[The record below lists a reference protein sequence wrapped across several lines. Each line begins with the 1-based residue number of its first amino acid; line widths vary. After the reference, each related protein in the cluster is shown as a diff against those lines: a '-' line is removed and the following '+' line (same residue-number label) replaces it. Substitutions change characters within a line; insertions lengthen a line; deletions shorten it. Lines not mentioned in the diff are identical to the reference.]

1 MSNPQ
6 SISNQIQKLQSEYN
20 KKLKELNRQLEQAI
34 IKEKA
39 NMIVQ
44 MGINPKDSIMNL
56 NLSNRANIILN
67 HMGVKTI
74 EDLLKLTISYLMEQR
89 NCGKKIL
96 TEIERLFEEQLG
108 LELPLK

>member
-20 KKLKELNRQLEQAI
+20 KKIEELHRQLEASI
-34 IKEKA
+34 LKEKA
-39 NMIVQ
+39 NMLVQ
-44 MGINPKDSIMNL
+44 MGINPKDSIISL

-67 HMGVKTI
+67 GMGIKTI
-74 EDLLKLTISYLMEQR
+74 GDLLKLSISYLMEQR

-108 LELPLK
+108 LELPY